1 MSDHEKMSDEED
13 TKDKNLSN
21 PDVVT
26 KYKLAAEITNDT
38 LKVVIES
45 VLKCGRVVDI
55 CSAGDEYILS
65 RTAKVFAK
73 GKVEKGIAFPVSL
86 SINHLAGHF
95 SPLAEEETCVKPG
108 DMVKIDLGVHIDGFA
123 ALVAHTVVVPDPA
136 APGPISGKKAN
147 VIAACYTAAEAVLRL
162 IQPGVKNNRVSEYIT
177 KVADEFRC
185 QPLQGVLSHELRQFV
200 IDANNTIIGKIDPDQ
215 GLKVDEFEFET
226 NQVFGIDIVMSTG
239 DGKGRELN
247 EQTTVFK
254 REVDV
259 NYNLKMQASRRFLA
273 EVNRRFPTYPF
284 TLRSIEDKSARLG
297 LTECLKHDLLQP
309 YPVLFEKE
317 GEFVAQLKFT
327 VLLMPSGIMKITGL
341 DGVDLSQIQSE
352 YSVQDEDLK
361 ALLAQPIKSKKRRR
375 KKNKKKKN
383 TANEGG
389 EAAMDVE

>member
-1 MSDHEKMSDEED
+1 MGSSPVATSD
-13 TKDKNLSN
+13 TDKTQLRPADNVLHYTTRRGPHCEVRGLMLSN
-21 PDVVT
+21 SYRSIDPTSSCHRIFCLDVREFCFF
-26 KYKLAAEITNDT
+26 KSSQDRAFIT
-38 LKVVIES
+38 I
-45 VLKCGRVVDI
+45 G
-55 CSAGDEYILS
+55 
-65 RTAKVFAK
+65 
-73 GKVEKGIAFPVSL
+73 
-86 SINHLAGHF
+86 
-95 SPLAEEETCVKPG
+95 
-108 DMVKIDLGVHIDGFA
+108 DLGVHIDDFV
-123 ALVAHTVVVPDPA
+123 ALVARTVVVPDPS
-136 APGPISGKKAN
+136 APGPINDKKDN

-162 IQPGVKNNRVSEYIT
+162 IQPKVKNNRVSEYIT